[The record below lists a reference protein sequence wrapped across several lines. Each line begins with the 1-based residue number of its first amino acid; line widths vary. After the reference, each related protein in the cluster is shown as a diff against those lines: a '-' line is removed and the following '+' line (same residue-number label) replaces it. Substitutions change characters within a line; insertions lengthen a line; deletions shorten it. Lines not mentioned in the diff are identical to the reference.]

1 MISILKEVRVATFLM
16 LSVFSVLGF
25 AQETRRFEVYQS
37 MGFDTLPTAVMD
49 KHGIKQLTLYGHGHL
64 WVKKDPF
71 LPEPNF
77 AEIKNR
83 ASASKK
89 NNDTLVS
96 LDIEMW
102 EFDPKVTSKNK
113 KTIDRFVNVAKTF
126 RQQSPDVRFGFYS
139 QLPLRNYWDPIRN
152 SKKLASGYA
161 DWQAVNRSMQPIA
174 DQVDVIMPSLY
185 TFYKDRAGWLI
196 YAEEN
201 IKEARKY
208 GKPVYIYLWPQYTP
222 DTDAKLAR
230 AEFIDHDFWKLQ
242 LETVFRLADGVII
255 WTPKGI
261 NQKWNENA
269 PWWNF
274 SKRNASGWRR
284 IHPENSI

>member
-152 SKKLASGYA
+152 SKKLASG
-161 DWQAVNRSMQPIA
+161 QPLNAAHRGPGGCHHAI
-174 DQVDVIMPSLY
+174 P
-185 TFYKDRAGWLI
+185 
-196 YAEEN
+196 
-201 IKEARKY
+201 
-208 GKPVYIYLWPQYTP
+208 IYL
-222 DTDAKLAR
+222 
-230 AEFIDHDFWKLQ
+230 LQ
-242 LETVFRLADGVII
+242 RPRRLADICRGKHQGSAQVRQACIYLSLA
-255 WTPKGI
+255 TVHAGYGR
-261 NQKWNENA
+261 EA
-269 PWWNF
+269 
-274 SKRNASGWRR
+274 RASR
-284 IHPENSI
+284 IHRPRFLEAAARDRI